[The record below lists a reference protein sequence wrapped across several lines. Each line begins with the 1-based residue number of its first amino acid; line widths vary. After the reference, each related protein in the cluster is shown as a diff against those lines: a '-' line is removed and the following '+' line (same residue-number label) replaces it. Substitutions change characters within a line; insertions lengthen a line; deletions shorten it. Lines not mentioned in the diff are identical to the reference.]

1 MHKRIVAAL
10 ILGIIILCPSIVEA
24 QCSMCKLMAENSYQS
39 GSEIGRG
46 LNGGIMYI
54 MGIPYILL
62 LVGGVVLFKKNFSK

>member
-1 MHKRIVAAL
+1 L
-10 ILGIIILCPSIVEA
+10 EA

-62 LVGGVVLFKKNFSK
+62 LLGGVVLFRKSFSK

>member
-1 MHKRIVAAL
+1 MLKSILTILIFGLIILFPAAL
-10 ILGIIILCPSIVEA
+10 EA

-62 LVGGVVLFKKNFSK
+62 LVGGAILFRKSFSK

>member
-1 MHKRIVAAL
+1 MHKSIVTVF
-10 ILGIIILCPSIVEA
+10 ILGVIMLFPFVIEA

-62 LVGGVVLFKKNFSK
+62 LVGGVVLFRKNFSK

>member
-1 MHKRIVAAL
+1 MLKSIVIILIFGSIIMLPAAL
-10 ILGIIILCPSIVEA
+10 EA

-62 LVGGVVLFKKNFSK
+62 LLGGAVLFRKSFSK

>member
-1 MHKRIVAAL
+1 
-10 ILGIIILCPSIVEA
+10 
-24 QCSMCKLMAENSYQS
+24 MAENSYKS

-62 LVGGVVLFKKNFSK
+62 LVGGFVLFRKNFGK

>member
-1 MHKRIVAAL
+1 MHKSIFTAL
-10 ILGIIILCPSIVEA
+10 IFGVIMLFPSIVEA

-62 LVGGVVLFKKNFSK
+62 LVGGFVLFRKNFSK

>member
-1 MHKRIVAAL
+1 
-10 ILGIIILCPSIVEA
+10 
-24 QCSMCKLMAENSYQS
+24 MAENSYQS

-62 LVGGVVLFKKNFSK
+62 LLGGVVLFRKSFSK